1 MTHDRDPFSY
11 DRREHEAEV
20 GAWRRARLARLTAP
34 DSWLSLVGRFPL
46 AEGTSS
52 VGAGATCDVLLP
64 VEKAPALAGH
74 FERAG
79 AVVRFTPAAGVA
91 MSLQR
96 RPGSQPLEALE
107 PGVPVAVRTDR
118 DGEPDKLA
126 LGLLTLEVTEQP
138 AGSFVRV
145 RDPESPTRR
154 DFPGLEYFPITSR
167 WRVVARL
174 EPHEPPQTL
183 ELGYESG
190 SSERYESPGD
200 AVFELDGAVHR
211 VTPVYINNR
220 SRLYLVFRD
229 ATAGD
234 TSYGA
239 GRFLYAPLPEAG
251 RVLLDFNEAF
261 SPPCAFTPYAACP
274 LAPLQNRLAVRIEA
288 GEMSRH

>member
-1 MTHDRDPFSY
+1 MAHDREPFSY
-11 DRREHEAEV
+11 DQREHEAEV

-46 AEGTSS
+46 AEGSS
-52 VGAGATCDVLLP
+52 TVGADAACDIVLP
-64 VEKAPALAGH
+64 SEKAPPLVGH
-74 FERAG
+74 FAREGTQA
-79 AVVRFTPAAGVA
+79 RFTPAPGVS
-91 MSLQR
+91 MTLQR
-96 RPGSQPLEALE
+96 RPGSEPLAPE
-107 PGVPVAVRTDR
+107 VAVVVRTDR

-126 LGLLTLEVTEQP
+126 LGSLTLEITEQP
-138 AGSFVRV
+138 AGLFVRV

-154 DFPGLEYFPITSR
+154 AFSGLEYFPINPR
-167 WRVVARL
+167 FRIVARL
-174 EPHEPPQTL
+174 EPHSPPQTI

-200 AVFELDGAVHR
+200 AVFELDGVVQR

-239 GRFLYAPLPEAG
+239 GRFLYAPLPEDG

-288 GEMSRH
+288 GEMSRQH